1 MKALKN
7 IGLTVV
13 LLASLSACVENDPT
27 YNVYPSDDVAFT
39 YRVTNEGYELDYLV
53 GSTIQF
59 TNTSALSGACTW
71 DFGDGETS
79 TEPNPTHTYNLPG
92 QYEVKLTVGGEFTTR
107 PLLINDIKPTI
118 VAKTENDAVCV
129 INNVEVTLEVTL
141 RNPAASAQP
150 EYTWVLPEGTTLVDH
165 PEITNN
171 TYVGEN
177 PGRLTFKNIGSQTI
191 TLKTM
196 LGGRALQ
203 DVKANVQVG
212 TPNASKTLYYAVKSG
227 NIMAYKL
234 DFTVPEGSSNSPFDL
249 GVKSGAHP
257 LNLLFHNDLLYV
269 LDCGTQFTY
278 INDTENNR
286 GDGKI
291 TAVAKDGSSMETVL
305 SNVGNTAFNDPFYG
319 WIDSEMLYFA
329 DRNTGIRRIGVNE
342 RNLALST
349 SDAKFDY
356 FVMNNRLEYYG
367 NPWQYGAMNA
377 CFAKVDGLWYWGKTY
392 GGGGIFRFADS
403 DISTVDISRGSN
415 PPYAVIFP
423 DEFVKSFVIDTNNQI
438 LYAIIRDKGL
448 FAVPMADISANDASK
463 ANTKAD
469 NKYLVASFKA
479 DSEGSVG
486 EYIDVCQMVLD
497 NSDGSVYFGLR
508 AEEGSAEPS
517 GIKRWNPAT
526 RQLET
531 IVSGVN
537 PYGIALNDNLSSLF

>member
-71 DFGDGETS
+71 EFGDGETS

-129 INNVEVTLEVTL
+129 INDVEVTLEVTL

-165 PEITNN
+165 PEITTN

-234 DFTVPEGSSNSPFDL
+234 DYTVPEGSSNSPFDL

-257 LNLLFHNDLLYV
+257 LNLLFHNDILYI

-278 INDTENNR
+278 INDIENNR

-448 FAVPMADISANDASK
+448 FAVPLADISANDASK